1 MARPRASVIV
11 AGGIQLRP
19 TTGDPAANVA
29 RMAALGRELKAAQPE
44 LALLVAPELAVTGY
58 SAGERFA
65 ALAEPWPDGASLRAL
80 AALAA
85 ELDVVLIAGYAEAGG
100 APGLIYDAAAVFERN
115 GRPVV
120 SYRKTHCL
128 KTELRHFADGDEL
141 PIVATSLGELGL
153 MICWDAAFPEV
164 ARTHALAGAELL
176 VTIGAWEDPYVADW
190 ELAVAARAYDN
201 VVPHVAVNRTGP
213 DGPASF
219 SGHSRIVD
227 CFGHQVAAL
236 DDGEDALLAGAV
248 DLEHTR
254 QARAG
259 YGSQLR
265 DRRPELY
272 AAVSAPARAAAGMP
286 AAARAGAPRQAGRS

>member
-1 MARPRASVIV
+1 MAHPRASLIV
-11 AGGIQLRP
+11 AGGIQSLP
-19 TTGDPAANVA
+19 VTGDPAANVA
-29 RMAALGRELKAAQPE
+29 RLAALGRELKAAQPE

-65 ALAEPWPDGASLRAL
+65 ELAEPWPDGPSLQAL

-100 APGLIYDAAAVFERN
+100 ASGLLYDAAAVFERN
-115 GRPVV
+115 GRPIT

-128 KTELRHFADGDEL
+128 ESELAFFANGDEL
-141 PIVATSLGELGL
+141 LTVATSLGELGV

-164 ARTHALAGAELL
+164 ARMHALAGAELL
-176 VTIGAWEDPYVADW
+176 VTIGAWEDPHVADW

-201 VVPHVAVNRTGP
+201 VVPHVAVNRAGP
-213 DGPASF
+213 DGSVSF

-227 CFGHQVAAL
+227 CFGHPVAAL
-236 DDGEDALLAGAV
+236 DDGADALLVGVV
-248 DLEHTR
+248 DFGQTR
-254 QARAG
+254 RARAG

-272 AAVSAPARAAAGMP
+272 AAVSAPRRAAAGSP
-286 AAARAGAPRQAGRS
+286 AAARRGAPHQAGRS

>member
-1 MARPRASVIV
+1 VFV
-11 AGGIQLRP
+11 AGGIQLR
-19 TTGDPAANVA
+19 TVTGDPAANVA
-29 RMAALGRELKAAQPE
+29 RIAALGRELKAAQPE
-44 LALLVAPELAVTGY
+44 LALLVVPELAVTGY

-65 ALAEPWPDGASLRAL
+65 DLAEPWPDGPSLRAL

-100 APGLIYDAAAVFERN
+100 APGPLYDAAAVFERN
-115 GRPVV
+115 GRPVA

-128 KTELRHFADGDEL
+128 ESELSFFANGDEL
-141 PIVATSLGELGL
+141 PTVATSLGELGL

-201 VVPHVAVNRTGP
+201 VVPHVAVNRAGP

-227 CFGHQVAAL
+227 CLGHPVAAL
-236 DDGEDALLAGAV
+236 DGAEDALLVGAV
-248 DLEHTR
+248 DFERTR
-254 QARAG
+254 TLRTG

-272 AAVSAPARAAAGMP
+272 AAVSAPA
-286 AAARAGAPRQAGRS
+286 AARAGAPHQARRS